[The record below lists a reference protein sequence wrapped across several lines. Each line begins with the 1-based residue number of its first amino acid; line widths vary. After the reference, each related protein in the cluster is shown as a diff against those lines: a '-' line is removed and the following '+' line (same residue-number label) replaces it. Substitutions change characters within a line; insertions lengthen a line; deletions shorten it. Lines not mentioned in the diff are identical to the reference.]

1 MDCGKF
7 KNKISQSVGSVFLD
21 ADEKI
26 HLEQCPQCRNLYEE
40 YVSLERDLNDLTI
53 EPLSAVEFASMQQ
66 KLDENINRYNRRA
79 ISFYSLFT
87 RYGAGLV
94 AVGFLF
100 FVSLWS
106 GFEYGVYYTE
116 NSEQSDTYYLADNG
130 DENSDE
136 DETMNDDYIG
146 LLLYDYTQNNGYNSG
161 DLLLGDLTQDEF
173 DYLENNLDL
182 GDIL

>member
-1 MDCGKF
+1 MDCGTF
-7 KNKISQSVGSVFLD
+7 KNKISQSVGSLFLD
-21 ADEKI
+21 VDEKI
-26 HLEQCPQCRNLYEE
+26 HLEQCDQCRNFYEE
-40 YVSLERDLNDLTI
+40 YVSLEKELNGLTI

-79 ISFYSLFT
+79 ISFYNLFT

-106 GFEYGVYYTE
+106 GFEYGVYY
-116 NSEQSDTYYLADNG
+116 SEHDIQSETYYLADYG
-130 DENSDE
+130 DESSDE
-136 DETMNDDYIG
+136 DETINDEYIE

-173 DYLENNLDL
+173 DFLENNLDL